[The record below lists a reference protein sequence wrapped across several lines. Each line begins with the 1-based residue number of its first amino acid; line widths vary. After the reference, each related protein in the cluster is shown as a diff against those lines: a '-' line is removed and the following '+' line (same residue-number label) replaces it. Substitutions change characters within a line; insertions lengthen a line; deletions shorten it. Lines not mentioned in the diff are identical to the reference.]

1 MGEHFTH
8 IDSSGSVHM
17 VDVGE
22 KKVTRRRAKA
32 RCTVR
37 MKPSTID
44 SILSGTMKKGDVLAS
59 AKCAGV
65 LAAKR
70 VDELIPLC
78 HQIRID
84 HVDLEFSPDAE
95 KGELTIFS
103 EVRATARTGAEMEAL
118 QAVAQAALTIYDMCK
133 AVDRGMKITDIEL
146 VEKSGGKSGTW
157 KKT

>member
-8 IDSSGSVHM
+8 IDRSGSVHM

-22 KKVTRRRAKA
+22 KEVTHRRARA

-44 SILSGTMKKGDVLAS
+44 SILRSTMKKGDVFAV

-65 LAAKR
+65 LAAKK
-70 VDELIPLC
+70 VAELIPLC
-78 HQIRID
+78 HQIQLD
-84 HVDLEFSPDAE
+84 HVDITFTPDTE
-95 KGELTIFS
+95 KGELTILS
-103 EVRATARTGAEMEAL
+103 EVRVTARTGAEMEAL
-118 QAVAQAALTIYDMCK
+118 QAVSQAALTIYDMCK

-146 VEKSGGKSGTW
+146 VEKSGGRSGSW